1 MTQETSPT
9 PQRDL
14 RVAVVG
20 AGMMGADHIR
30 RITTR
35 TVGATVAAIVEPD
48 MARAQAA
55 AALAPGA
62 KTYARFEDAL
72 EAGGIDAVV
81 IATPGEYH
89 EPVLLPALE
98 ARLNILCEKP
108 LTFDAES
115 SLRVLEAEQK
125 LDRPHIQVGFMRRF
139 DAEYLQLKELI
150 DSGSAG
156 ALLALRCV
164 HRNPR
169 VDAFT
174 DSRMIT
180 DSVVHEIDVVP
191 WLVGE
196 PITAIEVKYPKQ
208 SSLSPEG
215 LRDPQLVLIETESG
229 VLADVE
235 INVNVQFGY
244 QVGTDAVF
252 ERGVAEIGRTS
263 GLSIYKDGGLWRGE
277 HQDFRT
283 RFGAAYD
290 VQVQRWV
297 DAARRGTIDGPNAWD
312 GYVANVVCEAG
323 VKAQSTGQRVEIK
336 TEARPAFYS

>member
-1 MTQETSPT
+1 MTQETSPAT
-9 PQRDL
+9 QGEL

-30 RITTR
+30 RIATR
-35 TVGATVAAIVEPD
+35 TVGATVTAVVEPD
-48 MARAQAA
+48 EARASAA

-62 KTYARFEDAL
+62 RTFSRIEDAL

-98 ARLNILCEKP
+98 AGLNILCEKP

-125 LDRPHIQVGFMRRF
+125 LDRPYIQVGFMRRF
-139 DAEYLQLKELI
+139 DPEYIQLKELI
-150 DSGSAG
+150 VSGDAG

-208 SSLSPEG
+208 SSLAPQG
-215 LRDPQLVLIETESG
+215 LRDPQLVLLETESG

-252 ERGVAEIGRTS
+252 ERGVAEIGRTG
-263 GLSIYKDGGLWRGE
+263 GLSIYKDGGFWRGE

-283 RFGAAYD
+283 RFGVAYD

-312 GYVANVVCEAG
+312 GYLANVVCEAG

-336 TEARPAFYS
+336 TEARPAFYN

>member
-1 MTQETSPT
+1 MTQQTNLT
-9 PQRDL
+9 PRGEL

-30 RITTR
+30 RIATR
-35 TVGATVAAIVEPD
+35 TVGATVVAVVEPD
-48 MARAQAA
+48 AARANAA
-55 AALAPGA
+55 AALAPGS
-62 KTYARFEDAL
+62 KTFSRIEDAL
-72 EAGGIDAVV
+72 EAGEIDAVV

-89 EPVLLPALE
+89 EPVLFPALE
-98 ARLNILCEKP
+98 AGLNILCEKP

-115 SLRVLEAEQK
+115 SRRVLEAEQK
-125 LDRPHIQVGFMRRF
+125 LDRPYIQVGFMRRF
-139 DAEYLQLKELI
+139 DPEYIQLKELI
-150 DSGSAG
+150 MSGDAG

-208 SSLSPEG
+208 SSLAPQG
-215 LRDPQLVLIETESG
+215 LRDPQLVLLETESG

-252 ERGVAEIGRTS
+252 ERGVAEIGRTG
-263 GLSIYKDGGLWRGE
+263 GLSIYKDGGFWRGE

-283 RFGAAYD
+283 RFGVAYD
-290 VQVQRWV
+290 VEVQRWV

-312 GYVANVVCEAG
+312 GYIANVVCEAG